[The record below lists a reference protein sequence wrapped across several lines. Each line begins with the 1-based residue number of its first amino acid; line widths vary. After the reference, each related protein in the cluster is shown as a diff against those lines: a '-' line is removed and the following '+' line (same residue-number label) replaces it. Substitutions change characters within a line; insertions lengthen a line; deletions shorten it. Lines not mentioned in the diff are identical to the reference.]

1 LIFSRKKNIIL
12 FIFFFVAVVFFTN
25 CSTKKNAFINRA
37 YHGITTRYNIYFNGN
52 ESYKE
57 AKALLEKTTEDN
69 YTNILPVYIYPD
81 RKVAL
86 SFSPQWDRT
95 IEKCSKAITK
105 HSILIKGEEFCKP
118 IDDTY

>member
-1 LIFSRKKNIIL
+1 MIFSRKKNIIL

-86 SFSPQWDRT
+86 PFSPQWDRT
-95 IEKCSKAITK
+95 IEKCSKAIT
-105 HSILIKGEEFCKP
+105 
-118 IDDTY
+118 

>member
-1 LIFSRKKNIIL
+1 MIFNRKKYNTFHFL
-12 FIFFFVAVVFFTN
+12 FVAVVFFTN
-25 CSTKKNAFINRA
+25 CSTKNAFINRA
-37 YHGITTRYNIYFNGN
+37 YHGITARYNIYFNGN

-57 AKALLEKTTEDN
+57 AKALLEKPTEDN

-95 IEKCSKAITK
+95 MKNVPKQLPN
-105 HSILIKGEEFCKP
+105 ILFLSRGRVL
-118 IDDTY
+118 